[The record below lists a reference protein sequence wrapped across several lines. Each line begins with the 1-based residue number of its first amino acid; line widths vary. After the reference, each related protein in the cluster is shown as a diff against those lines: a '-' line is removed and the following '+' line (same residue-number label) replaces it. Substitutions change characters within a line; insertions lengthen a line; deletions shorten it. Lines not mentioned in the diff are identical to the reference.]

1 MCRAKSRLIDSNQP
15 LSLGDTMRRYRRE
28 FSHSAACLAVLTV
41 TLAFSPVGA
50 GAADATIE
58 QRMAGDPTYDT
69 VLYGGVDYAK
79 SGSSKHDYGV
89 DVGFV
94 TALNGNI
101 GSSGWVVTGN
111 IGYGNTDGI
120 ADSDAFSTSLLL
132 GYLWKMPDYY
142 FTLSSGVHYVDNNEA
157 VPGSPTDG
165 SEVGVIGQ
173 YGFETS
179 AVNAFYVQ
187 SYGSVSSVYDQV
199 YGHIKAG
206 YKTET
211 LRFGGEFTVF
221 DETNSKPT
229 LRYGAFLGD
238 IPLGDRLRMVVSAG
252 YQEDREPGNDDGFY
266 ATVGFSIPFSLR

>member
-1 MCRAKSRLIDSNQP
+1 MS
-15 LSLGDTMRRYRRE
+15 RYRRGI
-28 FSHSAACLAVLTV
+28 SQSIACLAALTV
-41 TLAFSPVGA
+41 AAAFSPVGA
-50 GAADATIE
+50 GAAENTIE
-58 QRMAGDPTYDT
+58 SRMAGDATYDT
-69 VLYGGVDYAK
+69 VLYGGFDYANG
-79 SGSSKHDYGV
+79 GSTKDDYGV

-94 TALNGNI
+94 TALNGDI
-101 GSSGWVVTGN
+101 GTSGWVVTGN
-111 IGYGNTDGI
+111 IGYGNTDSI
-120 ADSDAFSTSLLL
+120 VDSDTFSTSLLL
-132 GYLWKMPDYY
+132 GYLWQMPDYY
-142 FTLSSGVHYVDNNEA
+142 FTLSGGVHYVDNNDA

-179 AVNAFYVQ
+179 TVNAFYVQ
-187 SYGSVSSVYDQV
+187 SYGSLSSVHDQV
-199 YGHIKAG
+199 YGHVKAG

-221 DETNSKPT
+221 DEIASKPT

-252 YQEDREPGNDDGFY
+252 YQEDRQPGNEDGFY